1 MEEHTKETFSKKTWS
16 IILIIGLVGL
26 VLLLRNHSS
35 HLLIALPYLV
45 LLACPLM
52 HIFMHGGHKHDK

>member
-1 MEEHTKETFSKKTWS
+1 MEEHTQKTFSKNTWG

-52 HIFMHGGHKHDK
+52 HIFMHGGYKHDK